1 MNRQSFSKDPA
12 LAFGV
17 AAKELANREVEANS
31 LSHTWQIFESAL
43 VSAMHLCWLL
53 RLSVRKMTGALYI
66 EYSLVY

>member
-31 LSHTWQIFESAL
+31 LSHCAGYLDYPFE
-43 VSAMHLCWLL
+43 
-53 RLSVRKMTGALYI
+53 K
-66 EYSLVY
+66 

>member
-43 VSAMHLCWLL
+43 VSAMHHIRFPSTEWAA
-53 RLSVRKMTGALYI
+53 G
-66 EYSLVY
+66 